1 VHVEKI
7 DNQTAVLH
15 LPVTVEDEDAP
26 KMKQLLQTLYEEG
39 LQFLQVDFTV
49 TEILRS
55 PCLGVLVLYH
65 KKLIERGG
73 ELTFI
78 NVKSS
83 RLKHVFDMIDLR
95 RVMNI
100 EEID

>member
-1 VHVEKI
+1 
-7 DNQTAVLH
+7 
-15 LPVTVEDEDAP
+15 
-26 KMKQLLQTLYEEG
+26 MKQLLQTLYEEG

-49 TEILRS
+49 TELLRS

-65 KKLIERGG
+65 KRLIERGG
-73 ELTFI
+73 KLTFV

-83 RLKHVFDMIDLR
+83 HLKHVFDMIDLR
-95 RVMNI
+95 KYINI